1 MENIFELHRRAV
13 AGIRPVVD
21 RVTPAHL
28 GLPTPCAGWDLR
40 ALLEHMTG
48 QDHGFAAAVRAA
60 ASGDEVDVAAFAPRP
75 LGSSPT
81 SSLTAGL
88 DEVMAAFAAGT
99 DGPVLLPEFGAR
111 LPAPIVVQMHLIDT
125 LVHGWDVA
133 ATLGMQSDYAA
144 QLDPEVVAAALA
156 MSERI
161 PDDESRLAPGAP
173 FGHALTAPADADPW
187 TRTLTLLGRDPA
199 WQAQPLGH
207 PRVGRDEQHVTATAA
222 TVVN

>member
-1 MENIFELHRRAV
+1 VENIVALHRRAV
-13 AGIRPVVD
+13 AGIRPVLD
-21 RVTPAHL
+21 ELDPEDL
-28 GLPTPCAGWDLR
+28 GRPTPCAGWDLQ

-60 ASGDEVDVAAFAPRP
+60 ARGGDVDVAAFAPRP

-88 DEVMAAFAAGT
+88 DEVMAAFAAGS

-111 LPAPIVVQMHLIDT
+111 LPVPIVVQMHLIDT

-133 ATLGMQSDYAA
+133 AALGRQADYTA
-144 QLDPEVVAAALA
+144 QLDPEVVAAALT
-156 MSERI
+156 MSEQI
-161 PDDESRLAPGAP
+161 PDDESREAPGAA
-173 FGHALTAPADADPW
+173 FGHALPAPADADPW

-199 WQAQPLGH
+199 WQAQPL
-207 PRVGRDEQHVTATAA
+207 RA
-222 TVVN
+222 